1 MKDIPGFFSA
11 QVSEA
16 RRFYLDLAPPAT
28 SRLAVV
34 SGGCEHCA
42 PDYRV
47 TRPGFRYA
55 SIEFVAGGCGTLRLR
70 GGAAHRLTPGTFFTY
85 GPRVAQDIATDS
97 RRPLVKYFV
106 DVTGRDAVALL
117 GRQGLAPGTIAQ
129 TSAPAEILAAFE
141 DLIRCGLRDTRHT
154 RRLCRLV
161 LEALVLRLA
170 ESAVPCRDA
179 ESAAFATYERCRRHI
194 DAHWRD
200 LDSLDRI
207 AQDCHIDPAYLCRLF
222 RRFAR
227 ESPCRHLARL
237 RMNRAADLL
246 RRPGAMVRTVAAELD
261 FADPFHFSR
270 TFKRVFGVS
279 PARFIGLGRDAP
291 SAGPSGNP

>member
-1 MKDIPGFFSA
+1 MKDAPGFFSA

-16 RRFYLDLAPPAT
+16 RRFYLDPAPPAAA
-28 SRLAVV
+28 RLAVV

-42 PDYRV
+42 PDYRI

-55 SIEFVAGGCGTLRLR
+55 SIEFVAGGCGSLSLR
-70 GGAAHRLTPGTFFTY
+70 GVGHRLTPGLFFTY
-85 GPRVAQDIATDS
+85 GPRVAQDIATDP

-106 DVTGRDAVALL
+106 DFAGRDAVALL
-117 GRQGLAPGTIAQ
+117 GRHGLSPGTVAR
-129 TSAPAEILAAFE
+129 TSAPAEVLAAFE
-141 DLIRCGLRDTRHT
+141 DLIRCGLRDTRHA

-194 DAHWRD
+194 DAHWRE

-207 AQDCHIDPAYLCRLF
+207 ARDCHVDPAYLCRLF

-237 RMNRAADLL
+237 RMNHAADLL
-246 RRPGAMVRTVAAELD
+246 RRPGAMVRTVAADLD

-291 SAGPSGNP
+291 PSRPSGNP